1 MLDHRLL
8 LPTLQLTDN
17 VPHHEGDDRGV
28 DDHIGDIVQGQ
39 GEALLLGCWNWHWE
53 LFPYFMVEETQEDI
67 TFSQYES
74 LLSNES

>member
-1 MLDHRLL
+1 M
-8 LPTLQLTDN
+8 
-17 VPHHEGDDRGV
+17 
-28 DDHIGDIVQGQ
+28 
-39 GEALLLGCWNWHWE
+39 EALLLGCWNWHWE